1 MSSGEAHEP
10 SGHPAYDDT
19 SALVLEGNPANAASD
34 SLAVFELCLQCLMK
48 VKEWSMTGKRMMR
61 YVRIRNLRLSS
72 GEIAPTCLV
81 IHGKG

>member
-1 MSSGEAHEP
+1 MSSGEAHER

-34 SLAVFELCLQCLMK
+34 SLAVFELCLQCLME